1 MNLIL
6 DIFKG
11 YEVEYNPRTKI
22 LEINKPIS
30 VAAFRDLRRLLKYT
44 SVEIKDIRVYGS
56 RIAKVRGV
64 EWTKKNYQSITIWN
78 VKFKT

>member
-1 MNLIL
+1 MGLIL

-11 YEVEYNPRTKI
+11 YEVEYNPHTKI

-30 VAAFRDLRRLLKYT
+30 VATFMNLRRLLKYT

-56 RIAKVRGV
+56 RLSKIRGV
-64 EWTKKNYQSITIWN
+64 E
-78 VKFKT
+78 

>member
-1 MNLIL
+1 MGLIL

-30 VAAFRDLRRLLKYT
+30 VAAFIDLRRLLKYT
-44 SVEIKDIRVYGS
+44 SVEVKDIRVYGS

-64 EWTKKNYQSITIWN
+64 E
-78 VKFKT
+78 